1 MSNPA
6 AQSSRGDWYRDGDP
20 DESTNDG
27 PIAHGCVVRETMDLL
42 FMEQWNLLFGYD
54 PSCRV
59 VVWVGSPDE
68 TPRRWNDGSIV
79 RGTMDLLFGLTIGYC
94 SIMKTLCYRV
104 KIVGIIYC
112 R

>member
-1 MSNPA
+1 M
-6 AQSSRGDWYRDGDP
+6 
-20 DESTNDG
+20 
-27 PIAHGCVVRETMDLL
+27 
-42 FMEQWNLLFGYD
+42 
-54 PSCRV
+54 

-104 KIVGIIYC
+104 KILSVIGRGGGGCKIFFKEGPIILIINVEQ
-112 R
+112 